1 MVIFPLWYMWYFHCP
16 VGESQVCNFCVLCL
30 SDLTITIPTKYF
42 PQTEPATV
50 YLYLSVQTHLKYH
63 LLNSAEPIKIL
74 RKKKL
79 LKSHKNSLGH
89 IIGLSSSSLISLWLI
104 WPKETDQFGFALIGI
119 VAPFNS
125 IKEQQF
131 DGGSGASSKKSHSF
145 MSWWSPGQKTTNK
158 EEEAPYGLVS
168 ANSNW

>member
-1 MVIFPLWYMWYFHCP
+1 MWYFHCP

-30 SDLTITIPTKYF
+30 SDLTSHHQPFLQSISHKLNLQLCIF
-42 PQTEPATV
+42 IS
-50 YLYLSVQTHLKYH
+50 LSKTHLKYH

-145 MSWWSPGQKTTNK
+145 MTWWSPGQKPPTK
-158 EEEAPYGLVS
+158 RKRHLMVLFRRIPIDSRV
-168 ANSNW
+168 